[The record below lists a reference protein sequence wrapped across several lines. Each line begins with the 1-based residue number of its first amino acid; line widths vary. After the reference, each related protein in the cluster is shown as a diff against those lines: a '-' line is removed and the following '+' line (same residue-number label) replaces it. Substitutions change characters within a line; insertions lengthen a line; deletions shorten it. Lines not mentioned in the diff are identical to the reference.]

1 MAAIRKR
8 PVADAARCGRLS
20 ENIESEDESILME
33 DEVESENELLEY
45 KTGSPPRS
53 RRLEYLADIHRF
65 A

>member
-1 MAAIRKR
+1 
-8 PVADAARCGRLS
+8 
-20 ENIESEDESILME
+20 ME